1 MSSKPTHRAGI
12 GAVLALVVACGAG
25 SSTGA
30 GESGGASGS
39 NTGVASSCPC
49 SGGLVCAVGAC
60 WEPCGPGG
68 ACKSGFV
75 CLKDQACV
83 MLEGYPLP
91 DGEVVRKGLAG
102 TFTTYQVS
110 GDWLFLVGDLRPG
123 AAGLYAAKL
132 GSGAEPELRA
142 TLPVTGQH
150 SLPNV
155 VTYGNKVYYA
165 DGTGHAFV
173 SAVEPWDPKP
183 IPTSPFSYMIPSPAR
198 DTVAFLQFAKAPTVR
213 GLSTATGELLG
224 PELPLP
230 DMGLLVAPEGRTALV
245 TWRLATYP
253 EKWDL
258 SRVDLVTGERAA
270 LGVSDTLSGAGYP
283 LKDTAFGTA
292 WAFGSALVRQNERQ
306 GTLTLL
312 DTSKPGGEERGFGN
326 ALNHVGVAEDGF
338 YVVAPSAR
346 GRDLVHIAVPSG
358 AATSLGWLRS
368 KLQASWSYRP
378 QIVVD
383 GPWVYAL
390 DLHAVGDPANSTIES
405 GWVYRFRR

>member
-1 MSSKPTHRAGI
+1 MVNRAVSSKPTHRAGI

-30 GESGGASGS
+30 GESGGSSGS

-142 TLPVTGQH
+142 TLPVTDPFAEGQQ

-173 SAVEPWDPKP
+173 SAVEPLRRPGRSRLHDA
-183 IPTSPFSYMIPSPAR
+183 SRAS
-198 DTVAFLQFAKAPTVR
+198 R
-213 GLSTATGELLG
+213 GS
-224 PELPLP
+224 
-230 DMGLLVAPEGRTALV
+230 
-245 TWRLATYP
+245 
-253 EKWDL
+253 
-258 SRVDLVTGERAA
+258 
-270 LGVSDTLSGAGYP
+270 
-283 LKDTAFGTA
+283 
-292 WAFGSALVRQNERQ
+292 
-306 GTLTLL
+306 
-312 DTSKPGGEERGFGN
+312 
-326 ALNHVGVAEDGF
+326 
-338 YVVAPSAR
+338 
-346 GRDLVHIAVPSG
+346 SG
-358 AATSLGWLRS
+358 AAGTGGAGPTGGAPCSPIDQTPR
-368 KLQASWSYRP
+368 R
-378 QIVVD
+378 VV
-383 GPWVYAL
+383 
-390 DLHAVGDPANSTIES
+390 
-405 GWVYRFRR
+405 